1 MYERH
6 WRLQRSPFSHDRNTA
21 SFFASSS
28 HHNALLKLRYL
39 IDHRRGLG
47 LLVGASGS
55 GKTRLLEAVLPDAP
69 AAATG
74 PTTTPIAMVVY
85 PQMSPVELLNYI
97 ANKLALEVVSSPTH
111 AMDLVLQ
118 RLEATLRMLTA
129 SGRSP
134 VIVIDDAHAISD
146 RCVLQSLQLLLNFQQ
161 CDGIDFTLIL
171 AGQPELVSVVKRLP
185 QLDDRVAMPCVL
197 QAFSANETAS
207 YIRHRLQAAG
217 GTLPI
222 FSDAAFRAIHEL
234 SGGLPRRINRLC
246 DFALLVGYA
255 EELTA
260 IDTPQI
266 EGVHAEL
273 SLTRAA

>member
-6 WRLQRSPFSHDRNTA
+6 WQLQRSPFGHDRSVE

-28 HHNALLKLRYL
+28 HHNAVLKLRYL

-55 GKTRLLEAVLPDAP
+55 GKTRLLDAVLQP
-69 AAATG
+69 ASS
-74 PTTTPIAMVVY
+74 TTSPVAMVVY
-85 PQMSPVELLNYI
+85 PQMSPVELLSYI
-97 ANKLALEVVSSPTH
+97 TGKLSGERAATPNDSMDVVLGQLE
-111 AMDLVLQ
+111 DCL
-118 RLEATLRMLTA
+118 RTLTS
-129 SGRSP
+129 SGRPP

-146 RCVLQSLQLLLNFQQ
+146 RHVLQSLQLLLNFQQ
-161 CDGIDFTLIL
+161 SDGMDFTLIL
-171 AGQPELVSVVKRLP
+171 AGQPELVGVVKRLP

-197 QAFSANETAS
+197 QSLSSTETAD

-217 GTLPI
+217 TTKPI
-222 FSDAAFRAIHEL
+222 FSDAALVAIHEL

-255 EELTA
+255 EELTT
-260 IDTPQI
+260 IDVEQV
-266 EGVHAEL
+266 EGVYAEL
-273 SLTRAA
+273 NLTRAA

>member
-6 WRLQRSPFSHDRNTA
+6 WRLQRSPFSHDRNA
-21 SFFASSS
+21 AAFFASSS

-55 GKTRLLEAVLPDAP
+55 GKTRLLEAVLPDSKAV
-69 AAATG
+69 ASDVTASLV
-74 PTTTPIAMVVY
+74 AMVVY

-97 ANKLALEVVSSPTH
+97 ANKLSAESLSAPTGS
-111 AMDLVLQ
+111 MDNVLQ
-118 RLEATLRMLTA
+118 RLEVTLRMLTA

-134 VIVIDDAHAISD
+134 IIVIDDAHAIAD
-146 RCVLQSLQLLLNFQQ
+146 RNVLQSLQLLLNFQQ
-161 CDGIDFTLIL
+161 CDGTDFTLIL
-171 AGQPELVSVVKRLP
+171 AGQPELVGVVKRLP
-185 QLDDRVAMPCVL
+185 QLDDRIAMPCVL
-197 QAFSANETAS
+197 QAFSPTETAS
-207 YIRHRLQAAG
+207 YVRHRLQAVGA
-217 GTLPI
+217 TQPI
-222 FSDAAFRAIHEL
+222 FSEAALRTIHEL
-234 SGGLPRRINRLC
+234 SNGLPRRINRLC